1 MSSDIIIGEVSNPTV
16 ARWDT
21 LIFNGYKIVLGISG
35 FNLPEII
42 VDINDAGVKNIY
54 ASATDNNELM
64 LTLSNKNAV
73 WTYHFTKGSANSKLG
88 INEIHKTVTD
98 ETLIV
103 KQAPAN
109 RTFII
114 SQPKAGTYL
123 CSNLLIN
130 FDMIATGMHIK
141 NNKARVYDPTQ
152 SQLFDNKTEMKAFM
166 RERRISRPRFGDLIA
181 EIPNHGFAV
190 GHIEP
195 QKKFIGGLSGCKKI
209 LLLRPYEEFEESLKR
224 FYGGSSVNRKGY
236 DEIAKWEYQADVFV
250 MKFSDMIKPRI
261 PVINKLQRFLFG
273 EVKFNSEEAITKALA
288 SPSLTKSN
296 IR

>member
-1 MSSDIIIGEVSNPTV
+1 MSTDTIIGTIRNPSV

-21 LIFNGYKIVLGISG
+21 IIFNGHKIVLGISG
-35 FNLPEII
+35 FNLDAI
-42 VDINDAGVKNIY
+42 VCDINDACIRGLA
-54 ASATDNNELM
+54 ASATDDNRLVI
-64 LTLSNKNAV
+64 TLSNKSSV
-73 WTYHFTKGSANSKLG
+73 WSYHFSKGSANDKLG
-88 INEIHKTVTD
+88 ISEVHTTVKD
-98 ETLIV
+98 DSAV
-103 KQAPAN
+103 DKNQNAR

-141 NNKARVYDPTQ
+141 NNKARIYDPTQ
-152 SQLFDNKTEMKAFM
+152 SQSFNNKTEMKAFM

-181 EIPNHGFAV
+181 EIPNNGFAV

-236 DEIAKWEYQADVFV
+236 DQIAKWEYQADVFV
-250 MKFSDMIKPRI
+250 MNFSDMIKPRI